1 MLLNDYQIL
10 IKRLCLSFGLF
21 TLSRLG
27 FYFYNLDYFQAGS
40 ITETLWAFIVGLR
53 FDLSTTLIAN
63 LVFILF
69 SLVPYRSKFYEKF
82 LKSLFVL
89 GNFVFLSFIVGDYEY
104 FSFNGKKL
112 TYDLFLTSGDIQ
124 DQSLQLIFNHWYLS
138 LLSIGF
144 GVASWFYYPQR
155 KSAGVKVKWFKAVP
169 LSLLVFVLTGIGV
182 RGGLQLRSLSPKQ
195 AFVFKTYELGNFAL
209 NSAYSLVRSLGK
221 EGAPAL
227 KFFSSDEE
235 AFQALFKK
243 RSFDQSELG
252 LKEQNVVI
260 IIVESLSQEYVE
272 EGFTPFFSKL
282 AEKGVYFNKNFANGR
297 RSIEALP
304 SIMTSFPS
312 IIGTPIYQS
321 QYQSNQFYPLPRALK
336 EEGYSTSFFHGGK
349 RGTMDF
355 DAYCYSIG
363 FEKYFA
369 LEDYPNQSHYDGH
382 WGVYDH
388 HYLNY
393 VVDELDRH
401 KEPFFS
407 GIFTLSSHQPYS
419 IPDELKG
426 KFPKGNLP
434 IHESIGYADYALS
447 KFFEKAKDKPWFK
460 NTLFVITADHT
471 QKLKSKKYQT
481 LLGRYRVPLMFFHPS
496 FDLKTV
502 NNNKITQHADI
513 LPSVLD
519 FLKINHEKRLYFG
532 SSVFN
537 KDEGRM
543 INFNSGG
550 HFLLSNNALVRF
562 DGSSPKYFSVSE
574 DLLGLEPSKDDSPDL
589 LEELKA
595 LIQYTNNGLRGNNIY
610 NFSKP

>member
-1 MLLNDYQIL
+1 MQMNDYQVL

-27 FYFYNLDYFQAGS
+27 FYFYNLDYFQAAS
-40 ITETLWAFIVGLR
+40 VTETLWAFVVGLR

-63 LVFILF
+63 LFFILF
-69 SLVPYRSKFYEKF
+69 SLVPYRSKFYGKF
-82 LKSLFVL
+82 LKTVFVL

-144 GVASWFYYPQR
+144 GIVSWFYYPER
-155 KSAGVKVKWFKAVP
+155 KSSGKKMKWLKALP
-169 LSLLVFVLTGIGV
+169 ISLLVFILTGIGV

-195 AFVFKTYELGNFAL
+195 AFTFKTYELGNFAL
-209 NSAYSLVRSLGK
+209 NSVYSLVRSFGK
-221 EGAPAL
+221 EGAPAS
-227 KFFSSDEE
+227 KFFSSDEK
-235 AFQALFKK
+235 AFQTLYKK

-252 LKEQNVVI
+252 IKDQNVVI
-260 IIVESLSQEYVE
+260 IIVESLSQEYVD
-272 EGFTPFFSKL
+272 EGFTPFLSKL
-282 AEKGVYFNKNFANGR
+282 GEKGIYFKKNFANGR

-336 EEGYSTSFFHGGK
+336 SEGYSTSFFHGGK

-369 LEDYPNQSHYDGH
+369 LEDYPDQSHYDGH

-393 VVDELDRH
+393 VVDELDKH

-419 IPDELKG
+419 IPHELQG
-426 KFPKGNLP
+426 KFPKGSLP

-447 KFFEKAKDKPWFK
+447 QFFEKAKDRPWFN

-471 QKLKSKKYQT
+471 QKLKSKKYQS

-496 FDLKTV
+496 FDFKSV
-502 NNNKITQHADI
+502 SNDKITQHADI

-519 FLKINHEKRLYFG
+519 FLNIDHEKRLYFG

-550 HFLLSNNALVRF
+550 HFLLSNNALVLF

-610 NFSKP
+610 NFQEQ